1 MQLAYYYLDAFGF
14 LLKLAAW
21 SSKESMHSLFKKL
34 GKPTSEESKR
44 TVFDSKL
51 KER

>member
-21 SSKESMHSLFKKL
+21 SSKELMHSLFKKL
-34 GKPTSEESKR
+34 DNPQAKNRSAPSFIEAK
-44 TVFDSKL
+44 
-51 KER
+51 